1 MRKAWIAAGATVPL
15 ALAAWW
21 VGAGSPETPPVLRPD
36 DPAVVARGAEVY
48 AAECAACHGAELE
61 GQPDWRERGS
71 DGLLPAPPHDE
82 TGHTWHHPSAMLV
95 ELTARGPAAMIG
107 DGYESAM
114 PGYAGILSEEDIT
127 AVLSYIKAQ
136 WPPEIRAAHD
146 EIDARHAR
154 ETR

>member
-1 MRKAWIAAGATVPL
+1 MGKTWIVAGAALPL

-21 VGAGSPETPPVLRPD
+21 AGTSPSAAPVLRPD
-36 DPAVVARGAEVY
+36 DAAVVVRGAEVY

-61 GQPDWRERGS
+61 GQPDWRVRGE

-95 ELTARGPAAMIG
+95 ELTARGPAAMVG
-107 DGYESAM
+107 GGYESAM
-114 PGYAGILSEEDIT
+114 PGYGDVLDEEDIV

-146 EIDARHAR
+146 GIDGEAR
-154 ETR
+154 